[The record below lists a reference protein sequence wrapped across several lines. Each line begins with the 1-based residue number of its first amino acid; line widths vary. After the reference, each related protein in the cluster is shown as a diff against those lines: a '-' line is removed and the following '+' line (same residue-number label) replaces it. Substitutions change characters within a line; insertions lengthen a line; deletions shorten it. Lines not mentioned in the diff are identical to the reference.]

1 LAKRDFYDILEITKS
16 ASADEIKKAYRK
28 MAIKYHPD
36 KNPGN
41 KDAEEKFKEAAEAYE
56 VLSDAQKK
64 QRYDQYGHAGV
75 GGAAGGGS
83 YGGGMNMD
91 DIFSQF
97 GDIFGGGGGGGG
109 FGDFFGQ
116 QGGRNGR
123 TRANVGSNIRIKLK
137 LSFTDIKNGVEKKIK
152 YRKQVL
158 AKGATFKDCTTCRGT
173 GQVNRITQTF
183 LGQMQTV
190 SACPHCGGS
199 GKTLSNKPAGANEH
213 GLVYEEIETTIK
225 IPAGVQEG
233 MQLSISGKGN
243 AAPGGGIDGDLLIL
257 IEEEKHPEL
266 ERQDNH
272 VIYNLA
278 ISVTDAILG
287 CSIEVPTV
295 DGKAK
300 ISIEPGTQ
308 SGKVLRL
315 RGKGFPEVNGYNT
328 GDQLIMVHIWIP
340 KKVSSEEADL
350 LKKLKD
356 SENFSPKNAK
366 KEKGFFDKMK
376 DWF

>member
-1 LAKRDFYDILEITKS
+1 LSKRDYYDILEVSKS
-16 ASADEIKKAYRK
+16 ATADEIKKAYRK
-28 MAIKYHPD
+28 MAIKFHPD
-36 KNPGN
+36 KNQGN
-41 KDAEEKFKEAAEAYE
+41 KEAEEKFKEAAEAYE

-75 GGAAGGGS
+75 GSGNGGYSG
-83 YGGGMNMD
+83 GGGMNMD

-97 GDIFGGGGGGGG
+97 GDIFGNGGGGG
-109 FGDFFGQ
+109 FSDFFGNG
-116 QGGRNGR
+116 GGRGGR

-137 LSFTDIKNGVEKKIK
+137 LTFADIKNGVEKKIK
-152 YRKQVL
+152 YRKQVM
-158 AKGATFKDCTTCRGT
+158 AKGATFKDCGTCRGS
-173 GQVNRITQTF
+173 GQVNRVTQTF

-190 SACPHCGGS
+190 TACPHCGGS
-199 GKTLSNKPAGANEH
+199 GKVLSNKPAGANEN

-257 IEEEKHPEL
+257 IEEEKHAEL
-266 ERQDNH
+266 ERQENH
-272 VIYNLA
+272 VVYNLA
-278 ISVTDAILG
+278 ISVVDAILG
-287 CSIEVPTV
+287 CSVEVPTIE
-295 DGKAK
+295 GKAK
-300 ISIEPGTQ
+300 ITIEPGTQ
-308 SGKVLRL
+308 SGKLLRL
-315 RGKGFPEVNGYNT
+315 RGKGFPEVNGYQT
-328 GDQLIMVHIWIP
+328 GDQIIKVHIWIP

-356 SENFSPKNAK
+356 SEHFSPKHAK
-366 KEKGFFDKMK
+366 KEKGFFDRVK

>member
-1 LAKRDFYDILEITKS
+1 MTKRDYYEVLEVSRS

-36 KNPGN
+36 KNPGD
-41 KDAEEKFKEAAEAYE
+41 KGAEEKFKESAEAYE
-56 VLSDAQKK
+56 ILSDQQKRQK
-64 QRYDQYGHAGV
+64 YDQYGHAGV
-75 GGAAGGGS
+75 GSGNGG
-83 YGGGMNMD
+83 YGGGMNME

-97 GDIFGGGGGGGG
+97 GDIFGGGGAGG
-109 FGDFFGQ
+109 FGDFFGNS
-116 QGGRNGR
+116 GGRGR

-137 LSFTDIKNGVEKKIK
+137 LNYADIRNGVEKKIK
-152 YRKQVL
+152 YRKLVL
-158 AKGATFKDCTTCRGT
+158 AKGATFKECTTCRGS

-190 SACPHCGGS
+190 SACPNCGGS
-199 GKTLSNKPAGANEH
+199 GKTLSNKPAGANEN
-213 GLVYEEIETTIK
+213 GLIYEEIETTIK

-233 MQLSISGKGN
+233 MQLSIHGKGN

-257 IEEEKHPEL
+257 IEEESNPEL
-266 ERQDNH
+266 ERQDQH
-272 VIYNLA
+272 VIYNLV

-287 CSIEVPTV
+287 CSVEVPTIE
-295 DGKAK
+295 GKAK
-300 ISIEPGTQ
+300 ITIEPGTQ

-315 RGKGFPEVNGYNT
+315 RGKGFPEVNGYHT
-328 GDQLIMVHIWIP
+328 GDQLIKVHIWIP
-340 KKVSSEEADL
+340 KKVNSEESEL

-356 SENFSPKNAK
+356 SDNFSPKNARK
-366 KEKGFFDKMK
+366 DKGFFDKMK

>member
-1 LAKRDFYDILEITKS
+1 LAKRDFYDILEVSKS

-28 MAIKYHPD
+28 MAIKFHPD

-41 KDAEEKFKEAAEAYE
+41 KEAEEKFKEAAEAYE

-97 GDIFGGGGGGGG
+97 GDIFGGGGGGG

-137 LSFTDIKNGVEKKIK
+137 LSFIDIKNGVEKKIK

-199 GKTLSNKPAGANEH
+199 GKTLSNKPTGANEH

-257 IEEEKHPEL
+257 VEEEKHPEL

-340 KKVSSEEADL
+340 KKVSSDEADL

-366 KEKGFFDKMK
+366 REKGFFDKMK